1 MARAPKKTVSWKSVR
16 NRETVF
22 HYFLQRF
29 NATPHRFHIDV
40 RGPQWPQGIL
50 LRHAS
55 GRAWRVVAKG
65 GINVFRAVADG
76 KPTPLTPT
84 SVTRFE
90 YLHSPTFNV
99 CHPRLDL
106 LAACLIGR
114 TCSLETWAEITDLWP
129 EKLRH
134 LQEKAPEV
142 FARKPLDGAAVF
154 EWFNK
159 FDDSWITD
167 LLGRE

>member
-1 MARAPKKTVSWKSVR
+1 MGRRKKAVCWQSVR

-22 HYFLQRF
+22 HFFLERF
-29 NATPHRFHIDV
+29 NATPRLFHIDV
-40 RGPQWPQGIL
+40 RGPQWPQRIL

-65 GINVFRAVADG
+65 GINVFRAVAE
-76 KPTPLTPT
+76 KQLTPLTPT

-90 YLHSPTFNV
+90 YLHSPTFNFS
-99 CHPRLDL
+99 HPRLDL

-129 EKLRH
+129 GKWRR

-142 FARKPLDGAAVF
+142 FARKPLDGDAVF
-154 EWFNK
+154 EWFAQ
-159 FDDSWITD
+159 FDDSWIRD
-167 LLGRE
+167 MGVPE

>member
-1 MARAPKKTVSWKSVR
+1 MARRKQTVSWLPVGH
-16 NRETVF
+16 RETVF

-29 NATPHRFHIDV
+29 NATPRLFHIDV
-40 RGPQWPQGIL
+40 RGPLWPQRIL

-55 GRAWRVVAKG
+55 GRAWRVVVKG

-76 KPTPLTPT
+76 EPTSLTPT

-114 TCSLETWAEITDLWP
+114 TCSPETWAGITDLWP
-129 EKLRH
+129 EKLRR

-142 FARKPLDGAAVF
+142 FARKPLDGTAVF
-154 EWFNK
+154 EWFAQ

-167 LLGRE
+167 MWGPE